1 MNGIIHNC
9 THKDDEIKS
18 QLTEKEMILKIF
30 RYIDQLFQLIKP
42 SKYFFLALDGVA
54 PRAKMNQQ
62 RSRRFRKVHDE
73 QQLRKKLEQKGEVV
87 APKDDVFDSNCIT
100 PGTEFM
106 AKLSEH
112 LKYMVH
118 SKMKTDIRWQKCKVI
133 LSGHEVPGEGEH
145 KIMNFI
151 RGRKMQDDYL
161 PNERHCLYGLDA
173 DLICLG
179 LVTHE
184 PHFMLLREDVFEQ
197 YRQKDSKEKNK
208 PFAEKFHLL
217 HLYALRQYLDF
228 EFREALTGQNLPFPY
243 DLERIVDDF
252 VFFIFFTGNDFLPH
266 MPTLDIKEGSIN
278 IMIEIYKK
286 VLPKL
291 TGYLTELGEV
301 HLDRVEQFVKSLA
314 EQEASMMQQRFLNRM
329 RENRKARKRRTKLV
343 TMDSEGFIGINSLM
357 APEIPQVSDSST
369 EATPA
374 EPQPVIVDSMNTVT
388 SSASAVIDSFENE
401 FSPNS
406 LKTKLKQQEE
416 LFATDGD
423 EVEQDM
429 GLVVGVSNL
438 MDFNAPTS
446 GTYGIDEPLEDEDDE
461 APIEVEEVNDLLLK
475 SVNEGEF
482 DFSMWHKAY
491 YATKMNIDYDNKEA
505 VSRVVRSYVEGL
517 IWVFKYYY
525 NQLVSW
531 RWFYPFHYAPIATDL
546 VEISKYASE
555 ITFSDP
561 GIPFR
566 PFEQLLGVLPEGSA
580 KILPEPF
587 RKLYLK
593 SSPIFDFYPQE
604 FIIDR
609 EGTRYDYEGVSLL
622 PFIDEQRLLEAVKT
636 IDESLL
642 TDAEKKRNTFGNN
655 LLFTYDPS
663 VSVTCETTIIDELPS
678 VINSHVKEQ
687 VIELPKYEKF
697 LPQLCKGVKMGKH
710 NLEGFPVPE
719 CKKTK
724 VEERDVGIV
733 LFGQP
738 SRKPSLVINLTP
750 QYSKEQTMDEDFL
763 VQESIRVAQRL
774 RNLIG
779 KRVYVGYPYPR
790 IGILSSISD
799 ERASYYDE
807 KGEGEPHDERE
818 IDQFRKEY
826 SYHKNVLLRRYGL
839 DVGNVKVLVFIK
851 LFRGMKKDKYG
862 IKKSFHRD
870 EFSYPASLLMSH
882 EEYHPTLDQ
891 KFLEVGPQAIEK
903 EYPISST
910 VLILG
915 EQNYGSLAKVAG
927 YEKNQLKLTI
937 SDAYTDTESRPVYPK
952 ESIEKFASEQY
963 YPFHVAAKKLQ
974 ISKKALGLIVGSV
987 RLELPNGKLTHNLG
1001 LSLRSKK
1008 STKRV
1013 VGYCKCDFNEQ
1024 NLDEG
1029 YFLNFETGANL
1040 FSKPSSSKF
1049 SVSGTF
1055 GDWELSDK
1063 ALTLIGNFAQQ
1074 FPDFV
1079 EKLGMDIPFT
1089 CENFFPC
1096 SNTLKDSERDKYYQE
1111 KVSEIIKWIADQEYH
1126 SLPFI
1131 DIEKDVLPVSVMRE
1145 IEQAA
1150 IEFSKQKQPSNVAQS
1165 IIIDPLLV
1173 HKPEDPCPNLFYVAD
1188 FALGNRVLHMSGSGS
1203 APFGTKGILVGIDG
1217 DNGQVIFDEEFVGGS
1232 TFGSRLQTSR
1242 GGIVSL
1248 KTLAN
1253 LDHKKYVKIWD
1264 EGNKQRSFDSKPK
1277 MEYTKQHY
1285 FTTSNYNYDMPKLSS
1300 NTPTGSNGNFEKGQN
1315 QQKTKQPF
1323 NKQGG
1328 ASASNSNNNKK
1339 GNQGGNNFKILKE
1352 VNNVDQQVAQF
1363 QQKQKQDRP
1372 PRPHHEKRQPQ
1383 QQQPQIDQ
1391 KYFGGSGRV
1400 LGSSSS
1406 GTPSNMST
1414 APVSSPPSSQT
1425 RDNSTISP
1433 ATSDNVNLASDD
1445 FNPSAIFKSARE
1457 KHRQNRNQQRPEDYL
1472 SKLKQDFNQQK

>member
-1 MNGIIHNC
+1 MGVPRLFKWLSERYPCIVTSLTEATIPTVDNLYLDMNGIIHNC

-42 SKYFFLALDGVA
+42 AKYFFLALDGVA

-73 QQLRKKLEQKGEVV
+73 QELRKKLEQKGEVV
-87 APKDDVFDSNCIT
+87 APKDNVFDSNCIT

-112 LKYMVH
+112 LKYMIH
-118 SKMKTDIRWQKCKVI
+118 SKMKNDIRWQKCQVI

-197 YRQKDSKEKNK
+197 FRQKDSKDKNK

-278 IMIEIYKK
+278 TMIEIYKK

-291 TGYLTELGEV
+291 PGYLTELGDV

-314 EQEASMMQQRFLNRM
+314 EQEASMMQQRFNNRM
-329 RENRKARKRRTKLV
+329 RENRRARKRRAKLV
-343 TMDSEGFIGINSLM
+343 TIDSEGFVGSSHTLM
-357 APEIPQVSDSST
+357 VPQVPLAGDSSVD
-369 EATPA
+369 ATPA
-374 EPQPVIVDSMNTVT
+374 ES
-388 SSASAVIDSFENE
+388 
-401 FSPNS
+401 
-406 LKTKLKQQEE
+406 KLKQQEE
-416 LFATDGD
+416 LFANDGD

-446 GTYGIDEPLEDEDDE
+446 GTYGIDEPLEDDDDE

-482 DFSMWHKAY
+482 DFTMWHKAY
-491 YATKMNIDYDNKEA
+491 YATKMDIDYSNKEA
-505 VSRVVRSYVEGL
+505 VSRV
-517 IWVFKYYY
+517 
-525 NQLVSW
+525 
-531 RWFYPFHYAPIATDL
+531 YAN
-546 VEISKYASE
+546 EIS
-555 ITFSDP
+555 FSDP
-561 GIPFR
+561 GVPFR

-587 RKLYLK
+587 RKLYLQ
-593 SSPIFDFYPQE
+593 SSPIFDFYPQQ
-604 FIIDR
+604 FVIDR

-622 PFIDEQRLLEAVKT
+622 PFIDENRLLEAIKT

-642 TDAEKKRNTFGNN
+642 SDAEKKRNTFGNN

-663 VSVTCETTIIDELPS
+663 ISVTCNTTIVDELPS
-678 VINSHVKEQ
+678 VIDSHVREQ

-710 NLEGFPVPE
+710 NLEGFPVLE
-719 CKKTK
+719 CKHTK

-738 SRKPSLVINLTP
+738 SRKPSLVVNLTP
-750 QYSKEQTMDEDFL
+750 QYSKVQAMDEDFL
-763 VQESIRVAQRL
+763 VQESIRVAQSL

-790 IGILSSISD
+790 IGILSSIAD

-807 KGEGEPHDERE
+807 KSEGEPHDERD

-851 LFRGMKKDKYG
+851 LFRGMKRDKHG

-870 EFSYPASLLMSH
+870 EFAYPASLLMLQA
-882 EEYHPTLDQ
+882 EYHPTLDQ
-891 KFLEVGPQAIEK
+891 RFMEVGPQAIEK
-903 EYPISST
+903 EYPMSST

-915 EQNYGSLAKVAG
+915 EQNYGSLAKVSG
-927 YEKNQLKLTI
+927 YEKNLLKVTI
-937 SDAYTDTESRPVYPK
+937 SDPYSDTESKPVYPK
-952 ESIEKFASEQY
+952 ESIEKFASEKY

-1013 VGYCKCDFNEQ
+1013 VGFCKCDYNEQ

-1029 YFLNFETGANL
+1029 YFLNFDTAANL

-1049 SVSGTF
+1049 SVGGTF

-1074 FPDFV
+1074 FPDFI
-1079 EKLGMDIPFT
+1079 EKLGTDLPFT
-1089 CENFFPC
+1089 CDNFFPC
-1096 SNTLKDSERDKYYQE
+1096 NLKDSERDKYYQE
-1111 KVSEIIKWIADQEYH
+1111 KVAEITNWVAAQEYH
-1126 SLPFI
+1126 TLPFI
-1131 DIEKDVLPVSVMRE
+1131 DIEKDVLPVSVMKE

-1150 IEFSKQKQPSNVAQS
+1150 IEFCNQKKTSSVAQS
-1165 IIIDPLLV
+1165 MVIDPSLV

-1264 EGNKQRSFDSKPK
+1264 DNSRQRSFDPKTK

-1285 FTTSNYNYDMPKLSS
+1285 FTTSNYNYDLPKSS
-1300 NTPTGSNGNFEKGQN
+1300 PSTPTTGNNGNFEKAQSN
-1315 QQKTKQPF
+1315 QQKPKQPY
-1323 NKQGG
+1323 NKQQAGT
-1328 ASASNSNNNKK
+1328 SNINKK
-1339 GNQGGNNFKILKE
+1339 GNQGGTNFKILKE

-1363 QQKQKQDRP
+1363 QQKQKQERP
-1372 PRPHHEKRQPQ
+1372 PRSAQQEKRQPQ
-1383 QQQPQIDQ
+1383 QQQDQ
-1391 KYFGGSGRV
+1391 KQFSGSGRV

-1406 GTPSNMST
+1406 GTTEASPST
-1414 APVSSPPSSQT
+1414 TPLSQT
-1425 RDNSTISP
+1425 SGTSP

-1445 FNPSAIFKSARE
+1445 FNPSAIFKTARE
-1457 KHRQNRNQQRPEDYL
+1457 KHRQNRNQRPEDYL